1 MENRLLELLK
11 SDESITSIEMMA
23 THLKLKIDDINDLL
37 NGEEI
42 GHRKLKK
49 ILKYFNC
56 SEDYFYYKTDRRN
69 D

>member
-1 MENRLLELLK
+1 MKNRLLELIK
-11 SDESITSIEMMA
+11 EDVCITSIEMLA
-23 THLKLKIDDINDLL
+23 AHLKLKTDDVNDLL
-37 NGEEI
+37 NGDEI

>member
-1 MENRLLELLK
+1 MKNRLYELLEQ
-11 SDESITSIEMMA
+11 DEYLTSIELLA
-23 THLKLKIDDINDLL
+23 SNLKLKIDDVNDLL
-37 NGEEI
+37 NGEKI

-49 ILKYFNC
+49 ILKHFNC